1 MSTPASQPPA
11 APSRRAIAKGAAWS
25 APVLATAA
33 AAPTYASS
41 PYVCTPNAVMDWGAA
56 RDQLPSGTVY
66 TIAGTQTIY
75 AVVTHVTTAATPW
88 STGTYH
94 LDIGKTAWG
103 RVTDATGTPP
113 SGVTTYTLNPT
124 GGGNDLILNQQAEA
138 GNTKVTISFFKN
150 AALTQPHYVSNL
162 QVPLDDFSAQRSYSG
177 IITPTLNPAKSYQE
191 MWQVSGASAG
201 GAVTPVPIA
210 LQSPYS
216 SNPSST
222 LANVAG
228 SGTAASPWN
237 FPVNLASSSRNSVGG
252 NLITRFSVPVNSVTV
267 TYGSST
273 TMTGPQAAGLGRLT
287 MCA

>member
-11 APSRRAIAKGAAWS
+11 APSRRAIAKGAAWP

-41 PYVCTPNAVMDWGAA
+41 PYLCTPNAVMDWGAA

-124 GGGNDLILNQQAEA
+124 GGGNDLILNQQAGA

-150 AALTQPHYVSNL
+150 AALTQPHYVSNR

-201 GAVTPVPIA
+201 GAARPSPSPCSRLTAATLPPPWPMSPAAAPPQARGTSRSTWPVPA
-210 LQSPYS
+210 
-216 SNPSST
+216 
-222 LANVAG
+222 A
-228 SGTAASPWN
+228 TASA
-237 FPVNLASSSRNSVGG
+237 ATSSR
-252 NLITRFSVPVNSVTV
+252 
-267 TYGSST
+267 SSACPST
-273 TMTGPQAAGLGRLT
+273 P
-287 MCA
+287 